1 MAEQSSRPHIRRSHS
16 AEFDWLYPQRLT
28 SGELEVEQP
37 LSLMLRTPGEPF
49 EAYEM
54 SVKIEEIQRKLAAT
68 VLITVALDHDFRP
81 IGGPL
86 SSYLNGN
93 NDWTAAEF
101 YLQSKHGDIEIER
114 GFFVPPQSDEIDNF
128 LKESAT
134 LGGLNDQ

>member
-37 LSLMLRTPGEPF
+37 LSLMMRTPGEPF

-54 SVKIEEIQRKLAAT
+54 SVKIEDIQRKLAAT

-114 GFFVPPQSDEIDNF
+114 GYFIPPQTDEYDD
-128 LKESAT
+128 LLSQVVV
-134 LGGLNDQ
+134 LDQLN